1 MKKILITLTFIFS
14 LNLNAQKQFEGSW
27 TSETSN
33 YVTTVIA
40 SDYAVLKFFNFRF

>member
-27 TSETSN
+27 TSKTSD
-33 YVTTVIA
+33 YVTTIIA
-40 SDYAVLKFFNFRF
+40 SDYAILKVFNL